1 MASPPPQPLEPIP
14 DWREDEKPSM
24 PGSPSTPRHAPATRL
39 AYGLVSLLL
48 GITGGLGTALVTANL
63 PAIQGNLGLTPTQG
77 AWLPAV
83 YLMVNVSA
91 NLLLV
96 KFRQQYGLKRFAEIG
111 LSIYA
116 ALTLLHLLAHT
127 YPMALFVRAA
137 SGFTGA
143 AVSSLAVLYMIQA
156 FGKARL
162 PQGLILGIG
171 ISQLATPLAWLL
183 SSALL
188 DLGEW
193 NTLYLFESG
202 LALCALAAVVVLKLP
217 PGIRI
222 RVFEPLDFLTFG
234 LLSVGRALVG
244 AVLAQGRVQ
253 WWNTQTWIA
262 WAAIGALVL
271 ITVAVLIEHHRRLPL
286 LQTRWLG
293 SAATLRFALG
303 ALTLRFILS
312 EQTYGAVGM
321 LQTLGMGPDQLQP
334 LYAVM
339 LLALLGGMLTSAF
352 TFSPKALLLQI
363 LAAIVM
369 IGIGAFMD
377 DDATSL
383 TRPHDLFVSQGL
395 LSFASGLFLGPL
407 LLMGIMRA
415 IQNGPSFLVSFVVL
429 FSITQSLGGLAGPA
443 VFGSFQIVRE
453 KFHSSQINE
462 HINPADPQVAA
473 RLQLQAQI
481 YARTQTDAVLRQAQ
495 GSAQFAQIATREANV
510 LAFNDVFRL
519 IGLMAVVF
527 LGWSL
532 FHTVRLARQA
542 SAQPPAAAGA
552 PPAQA

>member
-193 NTLYLFESG
+193 NTLYLF
-202 LALCALAAVVVLKLP
+202 
-217 PGIRI
+217 
-222 RVFEPLDFLTFG
+222 D
-234 LLSVGRALVG
+234 
-244 AVLAQGRVQ
+244 
-253 WWNTQTWIA
+253 
-262 WAAIGALVL
+262 
-271 ITVAVLIEHHRRLPL
+271 
-286 LQTRWLG
+286 
-293 SAATLRFALG
+293 
-303 ALTLRFILS
+303 
-312 EQTYGAVGM
+312 
-321 LQTLGMGPDQLQP
+321 
-334 LYAVM
+334 
-339 LLALLGGMLTSAF
+339 
-352 TFSPKALLLQI
+352 
-363 LAAIVM
+363 
-369 IGIGAFMD
+369 
-377 DDATSL
+377 
-383 TRPHDLFVSQGL
+383 
-395 LSFASGLFLGPL
+395 
-407 LLMGIMRA
+407 
-415 IQNGPSFLVSFVVL
+415 
-429 FSITQSLGGLAGPA
+429 
-443 VFGSFQIVRE
+443 
-453 KFHSSQINE
+453 
-462 HINPADPQVAA
+462 
-473 RLQLQAQI
+473 
-481 YARTQTDAVLRQAQ
+481 
-495 GSAQFAQIATREANV
+495 
-510 LAFNDVFRL
+510 
-519 IGLMAVVF
+519 
-527 LGWSL
+527 
-532 FHTVRLARQA
+532 
-542 SAQPPAAAGA
+542 
-552 PPAQA
+552 